1 MSQSGSDRDVGV
13 RFYAHTLEGRA
24 PEAWELLIPHLL
36 GTAKRAGEF
45 AAPFGCEALAYAAGL
60 LHDLGKYQ
68 EDFQLRLKGDP
79 RSVDHAAHG
88 AIYARRYYRKVG
100 DLIAHGVAGHHT
112 GLVDALFASDGRLE
126 RKGQTL
132 EVVVETAQRDGLVFP
147 GLPVLPRLKRS
158 GDVGFQL
165 AFLIR
170 MLFSCLVDA
179 DYLAT
184 EEFYRHAEGDPPPL
198 RGAAAS
204 PADLAE
210 ALNRHFARFAPPPPG
225 SLNARRAE
233 ILAHARSKASLQPGV
248 FTLTVPTGGGK
259 TLTSLAFA
267 LDHALAHGL
276 RRVVIGIPFTSV
288 IEQTAQVYRE
298 ALAPHQ
304 DAILEH
310 HSAFDQSVID
320 GKEARSKLSL
330 AMETWDQP
338 LIVTTTVRLFES
350 LFSNRPSQCR
360 KLHNLARSVIVLD
373 EVQTLPLELLRP
385 CVAALKELAA
395 NYGCSIVLCTATQPA
410 LLADPPPGGRPFANG
425 FEDVIELAP
434 DPPGLFEALRR
445 VRVSSIGAHDDGAI
459 LERLA
464 DAPQA
469 LCIVNS
475 RHHAQTLYGTIA
487 HLGGARH
494 LSTLMCAA
502 HRRAVLAEVRE
513 DLMAGRPCRLI
524 STSLIEAGVDV
535 DFPLVL
541 RAEAGLDAILQA
553 AGRCNREGRRAADDS
568 TALVFRPAE
577 SQRPQSMRMAIE
589 SAESVFRTHDD
600 VTSLAAVSAYFGQ
613 LLDRKGDEVLDAK
626 GILKA
631 CQERVTTLDF
641 PFKAIAAEFQMIDD
655 YNLPVI
661 IEWDETAKM
670 AVGHLR
676 FLPDGFTPGR
686 IARRL
691 QPYTVGVPPK
701 ARDILIGRG
710 AAEVIDRARY
720 GDQFVVLANRD
731 LYRSDIGLSWADPTE
746 MVPAELVV

>member
-1 MSQSGSDRDVGV
+1 M
-13 RFYAHTLEGRA
+13 FFAHTLKDRP
-24 PEAWELLIPHLL
+24 PETWEPLIPHLV
-36 GTAKRAGEF
+36 GTAERARDF
-45 AAPFGCEALAYAAGL
+45 ASPFGCGELAYAAGL

-68 EDFQLRLKGDP
+68 EDFQLRLRGDP

-88 AIYARRYYRKVG
+88 AVYARRHYSKIG
-100 DLIAHGVAGHHT
+100 SLIAHGIAGHHA
-112 GLVDALFASDGRLE
+112 GLADTLFKSDGRLDH
-126 RKGQTL
+126 KSATL
-132 EVVVETAQRDGLVFP
+132 DAIVEAAQRDGLVFP
-147 GLPVLPRLKRS
+147 DVPGLPRLKGS
-158 GDVGFQL
+158 KDTGFQL

-184 EEFYRHAEGDPPPL
+184 EDFYVHAERRPPPA

-204 PADLAE
+204 LADLAE
-210 ALNRHFARFAPPPPG
+210 ALDRHFGGFAPPPPG
-225 SLNARRAE
+225 SLNARREE
-233 ILAHARSKASLQPGV
+233 ILGHARSKATLPPGV

-267 LDHALAHGL
+267 LDHARANGL
-276 RRVVIGIPFTSV
+276 ERVIVGIPFTSV
-288 IEQTAQVYRE
+288 IEQTAEVYRD

-304 DAILEH
+304 NAILEH
-310 HSAFDQSVID
+310 HSAFDQSAID

-338 LIVTTTVRLFES
+338 LVVTTTVRLFES

-373 EVQTLPLELLRP
+373 EVQTLPLALLRP

-410 LLADPPPGGRPFANG
+410 LLADPPPGGRPFIGG
-425 FEDVIELAP
+425 FEDVVELAP
-434 DPPGLFEALRR
+434 DPPALFEALRR
-445 VRVSSIGAHDDGAI
+445 VRVEPIGEQGDGD
-459 LERLA
+459 LVERLA

-475 RHHAQTLYGTIA
+475 RLHAQALYNASGY
-487 HLGGARH
+487 LDGVRH

-502 HRRAVLAEVRE
+502 HRRAVLSEIRE
-513 DLMAGRPCRLI
+513 DLTAGRPCRVI

-553 AGRCNREGRRAADDS
+553 AGRCNREGRRSADES
-568 TALVFRPAE
+568 MTLVFRPGEAK
-577 SQRPQSMRMAIE
+577 RPQSMRVAIE
-589 SAESVFRTHDD
+589 SAEGVFRTHDD
-600 VTSLAAVSAYFGQ
+600 VTTLSAVSDYFGQ
-613 LLDRKGDEVLDAK
+613 LFDRKGDSVLDTK

-641 PFKAIAAEFQMIDD
+641 PFKTIATEFQMIDD

-661 IEWDETAKM
+661 IEWDETARA
-670 AVGHLR
+670 AVRDLR
-676 FLPDGFTPGR
+676 FLPEGFTPGGV
-686 IARRL
+686 ARRL
-691 QPYTVGVPPK
+691 QPYTVGIPPR
-701 ARDILIGRG
+701 ARAALIASG

-720 GDQFVVLANRD
+720 DDQFVLLANRD
-731 LYRSDIGLSWADPTE
+731 LYRPDIGLSWADPTV
-746 MVPAELVV
+746 MTAEGLVV

>member
-1 MSQSGSDRDVGV
+1 M
-13 RFYAHTLEGRA
+13 FFAHTLKDRA
-24 PEAWELLIPHLL
+24 PETWELLIPHLV
-36 GTAKRAGEF
+36 GTAERARDF
-45 AAPFGCEALAYAAGL
+45 ADSFGCGELAYAAGL

-68 EDFQLRLKGDP
+68 EDFQRRLRGDP

-88 AIYARRYYRKVG
+88 AVFARRHYRQFG
-100 DLIAHGVAGHHT
+100 DLIAHGIAGHHA
-112 GLVDALFASDGRLE
+112 GLTDTLFEIDGRLD
-126 RKGQTL
+126 RMDATL
-132 EVVVETAQRDGLVFP
+132 DAVVEAARRDGLAFP
-147 GLPVLPRLKRS
+147 TLPGSLRLK
-158 GDVGFQL
+158 GAKDAGFQR
-165 AFLIR
+165 AFLVR

-184 EEFYRHAEGDPPPL
+184 EDFYVQAEGRPTPS

-204 PADLAE
+204 LTDLAE
-210 ALNRHFARFAPPPPG
+210 ALDRHFVRFAPSRPG
-225 SLNARRAE
+225 PLNARRAE
-233 ILAHARSKASLQPGV
+233 ILSHARSKATSPPGI

-267 LDHALAHGL
+267 LDHARANGL
-276 RRVVIGIPFTSV
+276 ERVVVGIPFTSV
-288 IEQTAQVYRE
+288 IEQTAQVYRD

-310 HSAFDQSVID
+310 HSAFDQSIID

-410 LLADPPPGGRPFANG
+410 LLADPPSGGRPFVNG
-425 FEDVIELAP
+425 FEAVVELAP
-434 DPPGLFEALRR
+434 DPPALFEALRR
-445 VRVSSIGAHDDGAI
+445 VRVRSIGEQTDEDLAA
-459 LERLA
+459 RLA

-469 LCIVNS
+469 LCVVNS
-475 RHHAQTLYGTIA
+475 RLHAQTLYDIIA
-487 HLGGARH
+487 HLEGARH

-502 HRRAVLAEVRE
+502 HRRAVLSEIRD
-513 DLMAGRPCRLI
+513 DLTAGRPCRVI

-541 RAEAGLDAILQA
+541 RAEAGLDSILQA
-553 AGRCNREGRRAADDS
+553 AGRCNREGRREADDS
-568 TALVFRPAE
+568 VTLVFQPTAGK
-577 SQRPQSMRMAIE
+577 RPQSMRMAIE
-589 SAESVFRTHDD
+589 SAESVLRTFDD
-600 VTSLAAVSAYFGQ
+600 VTTLAAVSAYFGQ
-613 LLDRKGDEVLDAK
+613 LFDRKGDGVLDAK
-626 GILKA
+626 GILMA
-631 CQERVTTLDF
+631 CEERATTLDF
-641 PFKAIAAEFQMIDD
+641 PFKTIAADFQMIDD

-661 IEWDETAKM
+661 VEWDEVAK
-670 AVGHLR
+670 AAIKDLR
-676 FLPDGFTPGR
+676 FLPEGFTPGGV
-686 IARRL
+686 ARRL
-691 QPYTVGVPPK
+691 QAYTVGVPPK
-701 ARDILIGRG
+701 ARAALIASG

-720 GDQFVVLANRD
+720 DDQFVVLANRD
-731 LYRSDIGLSWADPTE
+731 LYRPDIGLSWADPTLIAPE
-746 MVPAELVV
+746 GLVI